1 MRNRFP
7 GTCATC
13 KTKVYEGA
21 GTYDPS
27 SKKTY
32 CSQHAPG
39 MGAVGEAGVAQPP
52 ARIAVKLIGRELAF
66 SPVDFLGGDRFN
78 LYRKTCSPSRFDG
91 PTKSQRVHLTAAAD
105 VFRRMREAGF
115 ALEIPAD
122 ALAAVEASTVAQDD
136 PSAPKILDD
145 LVKVTLVGGEVSFA
159 PVGHLGAKF
168 DAYKNACAGAR
179 FERASTPPSQRANLD
194 LAVEIL
200 QKLRAESFALDV
212 DPEATAAFK
221 ARAETRV
228 ADVAGAEARAAEIDA
243 NLKKRGLGLYGYQRE
258 GTVWLADR
266 LGGLLADSMGLG
278 KSVQVL
284 AMLPDRPSVVVVCP
298 AVAKGVWQREQK
310 KWRPDLRTSV
320 LDGRGS
326 FRWPEPG
333 EIVIT
338 NYDILPG
345 EIDKTTKAV
354 VGFPEGAP
362 PGLILVADEAHAL
375 ANGKSARTQKFR
387 ALSDAARKGGGRA
400 YALTA
405 TPIKNTPPE
414 LWSVLKAIGLEREAF
429 GSWDNFVR
437 LFNGYK
443 TQYGIEWGEA
453 KPEVAELL
461 KKVQLRRIKTEV
473 LKDLPPKTYREI
485 SAPIDKATARA
496 CDAALVSLDQN
507 GVHIEDAITE
517 LAKNEL
523 SFQELSAARA
533 LMAKAKFP
541 TTLELVA
548 EYESANEPVLVFSGY
563 RAVIDSLAKRPGW
576 VVITGDTPASTRTQ
590 IETDF
595 QAGQYK
601 GVACTIRAGG
611 VAITLTRASN
621 VIFNDEEWNPSLNEQ
636 AQDRA
641 HRIGSTRG
649 VLITR
654 VVADHPLDEKIA
666 AVIGRKERLIDGSVN
681 AAAVTHVAPPKA
693 PVQIDFDKLE
703 AEAKLAMQ
711 AAYEHAQAELVA
723 KTEYDREVEEQKK
736 KLSVD
741 RVKNYVAEITAR
753 RADKNVEDLPQDR
766 REPMTEEEAWAAD
779 GVIALAAMDQDHAAK
794 RNEMGYS
801 KSDGGL
807 GHSMA
812 WLLSSGM
819 GLTDDEWKLAI
830 RLAHHYQGQIGSFDG
845 TPAKVRLRRRE
856 AEKPSKA
863 RVAKPS
869 ARSASARSEG
879 DGFREPL
886 PGSPSQEAPYASVVI
901 VPHPT
906 DPDRFVSVKSAKRGL
921 RFGFPG
927 GKVEPGESP
936 EQAGAREVKEETGIV
951 VLDIAPMG
959 ASRDDG
965 GHLVALFYA
974 ARWRG
979 ELRSSAEGEAVW
991 ASRTELTSDV
1001 TSAYPAFNRAAFS
1014 ALDQRV
1020 THEDQRAPKNSVDPE
1035 LWKKSPRFGVA
1046 GGPETLM
1053 LTEEGEARVFSVG
1066 AKVRQGPSADALRA
1080 LAARGGEAFLEE
1092 ARAAPSASR
1101 SRSRPWATRPTITRP
1116 SRETDAWCASRGPR
1130 TARTESRRATAR
1142 WPRGPTRS

>member
-194 LAVEIL
+194 QAVEIL

-362 PGLILVADEAHAL
+362 RSPMA
-375 ANGKSARTQKFR
+375 SPRARR
-387 ALSDAARKGGGRA
+387 S
-400 YALTA
+400 
-405 TPIKNTPPE
+405 
-414 LWSVLKAIGLEREAF
+414 SER
-429 GSWDNFVR
+429 SP
-437 LFNGYK
+437 
-443 TQYGIEWGEA
+443 T
-453 KPEVAELL
+453 
-461 KKVQLRRIKTEV
+461 RREK
-473 LKDLPPKTYREI
+473 
-485 SAPIDKATARA
+485 
-496 CDAALVSLDQN
+496 
-507 GVHIEDAITE
+507 
-517 LAKNEL
+517 
-523 SFQELSAARA
+523 
-533 LMAKAKFP
+533 
-541 TTLELVA
+541 
-548 EYESANEPVLVFSGY
+548 
-563 RAVIDSLAKRPGW
+563 
-576 VVITGDTPASTRTQ
+576 
-590 IETDF
+590 
-595 QAGQYK
+595 
-601 GVACTIRAGG
+601 AGG
-611 VAITLTRASN
+611 
-621 VIFNDEEWNPSLNEQ
+621 
-636 AQDRA
+636 
-641 HRIGSTRG
+641 
-649 VLITR
+649 
-654 VVADHPLDEKIA
+654 
-666 AVIGRKERLIDGSVN
+666 
-681 AAAVTHVAPPKA
+681 
-693 PVQIDFDKLE
+693 
-703 AEAKLAMQ
+703 
-711 AAYEHAQAELVA
+711 
-723 KTEYDREVEEQKK
+723 
-736 KLSVD
+736 
-741 RVKNYVAEITAR
+741 AR
-753 RADKNVEDLPQDR
+753 MR
-766 REPMTEEEAWAAD
+766 
-779 GVIALAAMDQDHAAK
+779 
-794 RNEMGYS
+794 S
-801 KSDGGL
+801 
-807 GHSMA
+807 
-812 WLLSSGM
+812 
-819 GLTDDEWKLAI
+819 
-830 RLAHHYQGQIGSFDG
+830 
-845 TPAKVRLRRRE
+845 RRRRSRTRPPNSG
-856 AEKPSKA
+856 ACSRPSA
-863 RVAKPS
+863 WSAKPS
-869 ARSASARSEG
+869 AHGTTSC
-879 DGFREPL
+879 
-886 PGSPSQEAPYASVVI
+886 GSS
-901 VPHPT
+901 
-906 DPDRFVSVKSAKRGL
+906 
-921 RFGFPG
+921 
-927 GKVEPGESP
+927 
-936 EQAGAREVKEETGIV
+936 TG
-951 VLDIAPMG
+951 
-959 ASRDDG
+959 
-965 GHLVALFYA
+965 
-974 ARWRG
+974 
-979 ELRSSAEGEAVW
+979 
-991 ASRTELTSDV
+991 
-1001 TSAYPAFNRAAFS
+1001 
-1014 ALDQRV
+1014 
-1020 THEDQRAPKNSVDPE
+1020 
-1035 LWKKSPRFGVA
+1035 
-1046 GGPETLM
+1046 
-1053 LTEEGEARVFSVG
+1053 
-1066 AKVRQGPSADALRA
+1066 
-1080 LAARGGEAFLEE
+1080 
-1092 ARAAPSASR
+1092 
-1101 SRSRPWATRPTITRP
+1101 TRP
-1116 SRETDAWCASRGPR
+1116 STGSSGARPSPR
-1130 TARTESRRATAR
+1130 SPSSSRRCSSAGSR
-1142 WPRGPTRS
+1142 PKS